1 MQKSIW
7 QNSTYIMII
16 TLTKVCIEGTSLNI
30 IKTIY
35 DKTTASATLNGEKL
49 KAFLLKSRTL
59 PTLNNFIQHSIRSP
73 TYPQQSANKRT
84 KMHPNWKRDKVV
96 TIYKWH
102 DTIYIENP
110 KDSTQK
116 LLELINEFSKVEGY
130 KTSIQKSDAFLYT
143 NNEILEKGILKN
155 TF

>member
-1 MQKSIW
+1 
-7 QNSTYIMII
+7 MII

-96 TIYKWH
+96 TIYK
-102 DTIYIENP
+102 
-110 KDSTQK
+110 
-116 LLELINEFSKVEGY
+116 
-130 KTSIQKSDAFLYT
+130 
-143 NNEILEKGILKN
+143 
-155 TF
+155 